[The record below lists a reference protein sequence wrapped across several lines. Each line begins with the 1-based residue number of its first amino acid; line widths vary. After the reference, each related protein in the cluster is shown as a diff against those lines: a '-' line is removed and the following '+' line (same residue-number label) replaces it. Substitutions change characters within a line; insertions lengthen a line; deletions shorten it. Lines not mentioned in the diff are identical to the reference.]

1 MTQVLYRKWRPMTFE
16 KVVGQDHVTHTLRNA
31 LALGRIGHAYLF
43 SGPRGTGK
51 TTTARLLAKAV
62 DCLEEELAQRP
73 CNACRI
79 CRAINEG
86 RFLDLIEIDAAS
98 NTGVD
103 DVRDLR
109 EKIGF
114 SPNEGRYKVYI
125 IDEVHM
131 LSTAAFNA
139 LLKTL
144 EEPPP
149 HAIFVLAT
157 TESHKIP
164 ATVLSRCQRFEF
176 RRIPL
181 PQIVGRLQELLGYEG
196 VAAEPAA
203 LNLIARQATGA
214 LRDAE
219 SLLDQLLS
227 SQSGDITLQ
236 HAQAVLGTARDEEVE
251 RVVAAWI
258 AADPPAGLGAIQ
270 RAVEAGTEPQQLA
283 RQIVDLLRGM
293 MFFKTGGAA
302 PADVPESAQETLR
315 TLSGSL
321 EMAELLDGV
330 RRFSTAVSESKG
342 GWQPQLPLEL
352 AFIECVT
359 ERGAAAASEAQAAAR
374 PEPVEPSPEPAP
386 LPADEVE
393 MPADSPAAPRRVAEK
408 PAPPSGQPRRPAPG
422 VPPPGRFSLAAIQAK
437 WDKVRS
443 ALKEQKHYSV
453 EALLNSGQ
461 LLGVEGEVVVLGFEH
476 IFHRDKMGA
485 EVNRQAVEKA
495 LSEVMGA
502 QLSVRCVDPMDY
514 QPPPAEVLDAD
525 EIKRFAVEELK
536 AQIVETP
543 PSDHD

>member
-1 MTQVLYRKWRPMTFE
+1 MTQVLYRKWRPMTFD

-31 LALGRIGHAYLF
+31 LALGRVGHAYLF

-62 DCLEEELAQRP
+62 DCLEDEPAQRP

-181 PQIVGRLQELLGYEG
+181 PEIVGRLQELLAHEG

-227 SQSGDITLQ
+227 SQPGDITLQ
-236 HAQAVLGTARDEEVE
+236 HAQAVLGTARDEQVE
-251 RVVAAWI
+251 QVVAAWI
-258 AADPPAGLGAIQ
+258 AGDPPAGLGAIQ
-270 RAVEAGTEPQQLA
+270 RAVEAGTEPQQFA

-293 MFFKTGGAA
+293 MFFKTGGT
-302 PADVPESAQETLR
+302 VPPEVAESAHETLR
-315 TLSGSL
+315 ALSGSL
-321 EMAELLDGV
+321 EMAELVDGV
-330 RRFSTAVSESKG
+330 RRFTTAVTESKG

-359 ERGAAAASEAQAAAR
+359 ERQRVSAPEAPADTR
-374 PEPVEPSPEPAP
+374 PAVEPSAEPAQVP
-386 LPADEVE
+386 VEEAGTPADI
-393 MPADSPAAPRRVAEK
+393 PPRRRRMAD
-408 PAPPSGQPRRPAPG
+408 RPAPAS
-422 VPPPGRFSLAAIQAK
+422 PQPFRPTPGRFSLAAIQAK
-437 WDKVRS
+437 WDQVRS
-443 ALKEQKHYSV
+443 ALKDQKHFSI

-461 LLGVEGEVVVLGFEH
+461 LLGVEGEAVVLGFEH
-476 IFHRDKMGA
+476 VFHREKMGA
-485 EVNRQAVEKA
+485 EGNRRAVENA
-495 LSEVMGA
+495 LSQVMGA
-502 QLSVRCVDPMDY
+502 RVSVRCVDPMNY

-536 AQIVETP
+536 AQVVEN
-543 PSDHD
+543 PSSGRD

>member
-31 LALGRIGHAYLF
+31 LALDRVGHAYLF

-62 DCLEEELAQRP
+62 DCLEDEPAKRP

-181 PQIVGRLQELLGYEG
+181 PEIVGRLQELLAHEG

-227 SQSGDITLQ
+227 SQPGDITLQ
-236 HAQAVLGTARDEEVE
+236 HAQAVLGTARDEQVE
-251 RVVAAWI
+251 QVVAAWI
-258 AADPPAGLGAIQ
+258 AGDPPAGLGAIQ
-270 RAVEAGTEPQQLA
+270 RAVEAGTEPQQFA

-293 MFFKTGGAA
+293 MFFKTGGT
-302 PADVPESAQETLR
+302 VPPEVAESAHEELKA
-315 TLSGSL
+315 LSGSL
-321 EMAELLDGV
+321 EMAELVGGV
-330 RRFSTAVSESKG
+330 RRFATAVTESKG

-359 ERGAAAASEAQAAAR
+359 ERQPAPAPEAPAGTR
-374 PEPVEPSPEPAP
+374 PAVEPSAEPA
-386 LPADEVE
+386 LPVE
-393 MPADSPAAPRRVAEK
+393 ETGMPADTPVQRRRIAEK
-408 PAPPSGQPRRPAPG
+408 PAPPSLQPSRPT
-422 VPPPGRFSLAAIQAK
+422 PGRSPGGRSSLAAIQAK
-437 WDKVRS
+437 WDQVRS
-443 ALKEQKHYSV
+443 ALKDQKHFSV

-476 IFHRDKMGA
+476 VFHREKMGA
-485 EVNRQAVEKA
+485 EGNRQAVENA
-495 LSEVMGA
+495 LSQVMGA
-502 QLSVRCVDPMDY
+502 PVSVRCVDPMNY
-514 QPPPAEVLDAD
+514 QAPPADVLDAD

-543 PSDHD
+543 SSGHD

>member
-31 LALGRIGHAYLF
+31 LTLGRVGHAYLF

-62 DCLEEELAQRP
+62 DCLEEEPAQRP

-157 TESHKIP
+157 TEAHKIP

-181 PQIVGRLQELLGYEG
+181 PQIVGRLQELLEHEG

-227 SQSGDITLQ
+227 SQSGDITLE
-236 HAQAVLGTARDEEVE
+236 HAQAVLGTAREEEVE
-251 RVVAAWI
+251 QVVAAWI
-258 AADPPAGLGAIQ
+258 AGDPPAGLGAIQ
-270 RAVEAGTEPQQLA
+270 RAVEAGTEPQQFA

-293 MFFKTGGAA
+293 MFFKTGETIPPEIA
-302 PADVPESAQETLR
+302 ESAHER
-315 TLSGSL
+315 VKALSRSL
-321 EMAELLDGV
+321 EMAELVEGV
-330 RRFSTAVSESKG
+330 RRFSTAVTESKG

-352 AFIECVT
+352 AFIECVA
-359 ERGAAAASEAQAAAR
+359 ERQVPPP
-374 PEPVEPSPEPAP
+374 PEPQAERRPALGEPSAEPAP
-386 LPADEVE
+386 PSAEEVE
-393 MPADSPAAPRRVAEK
+393 GPAQRSRPTEK
-408 PAPPSGQPRRPAPG
+408 PAPPSLEPSRPTPG
-422 VPPPGRFSLAAIQAK
+422 PSAAGRISLAAVQGK
-437 WDKVRS
+437 WDKVRA
-443 ALKEQKHYSV
+443 ALKDQKHYSV

-461 LLGVEGEVVVLGFEH
+461 LLGVEGDVVVLGFEH
-476 IFHRDKMGA
+476 LFHRDKMGA
-485 EVNRQAVEKA
+485 EGNRQAVEQA

-502 QLSVRCVDPMDY
+502 PLSVRCVDPLDY
-514 QPPPAEVLDAD
+514 QAPPAEVLDAD
-525 EIKRFAVEELK
+525 EIKRFAVEELN

-543 PSDHD
+543 PSGDD